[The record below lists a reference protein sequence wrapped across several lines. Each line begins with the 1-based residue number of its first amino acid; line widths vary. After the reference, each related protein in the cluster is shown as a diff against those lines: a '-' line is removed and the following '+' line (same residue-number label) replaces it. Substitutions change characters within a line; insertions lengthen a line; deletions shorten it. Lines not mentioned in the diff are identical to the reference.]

1 MSGSTTR
8 LTRVSLLRRN
18 AAERP
23 DHVVLATVDG
33 PALSHREWDVRSDG
47 LARLLAARG
56 LRPGGRVVV
65 VLGEEEWV
73 LLACW
78 HAAVLKSG
86 ATVLPVSSRF
96 TAAEVAGLVEDV
108 RPTHVVARRRPP
120 ALPAE
125 ARWVDAAEEPSAA
138 ADPRPLPEP
147 APAEVSELVCTS
159 GTTGRPKLIACSEEN
174 LLAPLALAAD
184 SGHVVPVRPE
194 RSLHSTV
201 IGTAGGQRVLNS
213 AYTGGGSVHLGLAD
227 PTPRRL
233 LDAVV
238 RHRPDRLG
246 LVPATAAALVRA
258 GADGH
263 DLTGVRM
270 VTVSTAA
277 ASPAL
282 LTALQ
287 ELFPAAR
294 ILRMYGAT
302 EILPA
307 GAATVFDPAR
317 PEVVGAP
324 VGRTLISVRDEDF
337 AVLPPGRTGRVW
349 LRYPGAPPRR
359 LWVAPGTVRPLD
371 REGWLWAGDLG
382 SVDADGLLSVEG
394 RADDVLNVAGTR
406 VSPAEVEAVLAGH
419 PAVADVA
426 VYGEPAGDS
435 GDRVAAA
442 VVARA
447 PVDAAGLRRFAA
459 GLLARHKVPAAIRFV
474 PELPRGATGKV
485 RRHLLAEPATRET
498 VAPAPPGPAPSPPGP
513 DAGPEAFLRE
523 LWAEHTADG
532 AGSDPGATFFD
543 LGGTSLDAMLLMT
556 RLEERFALELPADAL
571 YTHPTQ
577 EGFTALVTALV
588 AGAARPGEGA
598 DHDVHRP

>member
-33 PALSHREWDVRSDG
+33 PGLSHREWDVRSDG
-47 LARLLAARG
+47 LAKLLAERG

-65 VLGEEEWV
+65 VLGEEDWT

-78 HAAVLKSG
+78 HAAVLKAG

-96 TAAEVAGLVEDV
+96 TAAEVAGLVADV
-108 RPTHVVARRRPP
+108 LPTHLVTRERPVAPP
-120 ALPAE
+120 AGT
-125 ARWVDAAEEPSAA
+125 RWVDAAEEPSATTA
-138 ADPRPLPEP
+138 ARPLPEVP
-147 APAEVSELVCTS
+147 PAEVSELVCTS

-184 SGHVVPVRPE
+184 SGHVVPAEPE
-194 RSLHSTV
+194 RSLHSAV
-201 IGTAGGQRVLNS
+201 IGTAGGQRVLNG
-213 AYTGGGSVHLGLAD
+213 AYTGGGGLHLGLVE

-233 LDAVV
+233 LDAVA
-238 RHRPDRLG
+238 RHRPDRVG
-246 LVPATAAALVRA
+246 LVPAVAAALVRA
-258 GADGH
+258 GAGGY
-263 DLTGVRM
+263 DLTCVRM

-277 ASPAL
+277 ATPAL
-282 LTALQ
+282 LAGLQ

-307 GAATVFDPAR
+307 GAAAFFDPAR

-324 VGRTLISVRDEDF
+324 VGRTRISVRDESF

-349 LRYPGAPPRR
+349 LRYPGAPPRG

-382 SVDADGLLSVEG
+382 SVDGDGLLSVEG

-419 PAVADVA
+419 PAVADAA
-426 VYGEPAGDS
+426 VYGEAGGDS

-442 VVARA
+442 VVVGSA
-447 PVDAAGLRRFAA
+447 VDAAELRRFAA
-459 GLLARHKVPAAIRFV
+459 ERLARQKVPSTVRFV

-485 RRHLLAEPATRET
+485 RRHLLAGLAAAEPA
-498 VAPAPPGPAPSPPGP
+498 APVVPEPTGRPGP
-513 DAGPEAFLRE
+513 DAGPEAFLRG

-532 AGSDPGATFFD
+532 AGADSGADFFD
-543 LGGTSLDAMLLMT
+543 LGGTSLEAMLMLT
-556 RLEERFALELPADAL
+556 RLEERFSVELPADAL
-571 YTHPTQ
+571 YTHPTLD
-577 EGFTALVTALV
+577 GFTALLTGLL
-588 AGAARPGEGA
+588 AGSGEPREGE
-598 DHDVHRP
+598 DRDGHRP